1 MDRVDWTWN
10 RCPGNVDNSPF
21 IPLSLRGGIG
31 GDPKSVRESTKAKE
45 SKEMN
50 EQKRIPSTAIGCG
63 SVASIV
69 AGVVGLLIWLI
80 DKLLNDW
87 TIIR

>member
-1 MDRVDWTWN
+1 
-10 RCPGNVDNSPF
+10 
-21 IPLSLRGGIG
+21 
-31 GDPKSVRESTKAKE
+31 
-45 SKEMN
+45 MN
-50 EQKRIPSTAIGCG
+50 EQTRIPSTAIGCG
-63 SVASIV
+63 SVTAIL